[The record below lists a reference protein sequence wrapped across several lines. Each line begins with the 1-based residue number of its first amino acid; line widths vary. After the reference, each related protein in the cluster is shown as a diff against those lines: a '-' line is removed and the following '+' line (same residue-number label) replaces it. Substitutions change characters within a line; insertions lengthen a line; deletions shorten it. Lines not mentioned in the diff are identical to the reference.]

1 MSDGRGC
8 KSCGVCEPTLAAR
21 DFEGDVAPRALEGVP
36 CRGLTHAGQTERTR
50 VGRGERG
57 ATEARVQGDAGA
69 VRARGDRA
77 DDLALK
83 RLLVESPLARHDRRC
98 A

>member
-1 MSDGRGC
+1 MSDGRRCKGC
-8 KSCGVCEPTLAAR
+8 GGGDLTLAAR
-21 DFEGDVAPRALEGVP
+21 DFEGDVAPRALEGVQR
-36 CRGLTHAGQTERTR
+36 RGLTHAGQAERTR

-57 ATEARVQGDAGA
+57 ATDDRVYGDAGA

-77 DDLALK
+77 DDLALE
-83 RLLVESPLARHDRRC
+83 RLLVESPLAGHDRRC